1 MDTLISITIYQETK
15 MNILRINEVKN
26 ITSMSNSTIYELIKT
41 NKFPRPKRIG
51 KRAVGWLENDIMA
64 WLESRPQ
71 AGSWE
76 GLNDGTV

>member
-1 MDTLISITIYQETK
+1 

-26 ITSMSNSTIYELIKT
+26 ITSMSNSTIYELIKI

-51 KRAVGWLENDIMA
+51 KRAVGWLENDIQA
-64 WLESRPQ
+64 WFESRPQ

-76 GLNDGTV
+76 LVKNETN

>member
-1 MDTLISITIYQETK
+1 

-76 GLNDGTV
+76 GLNDGKV

>member
-1 MDTLISITIYQETK
+1 

-51 KRAVGWLENDIMA
+51 KRAVGWLENDIQA
-64 WLESRPQ
+64 WLDSRPQ
-71 AGSWE
+71 AGSWKLMKNE
-76 GLNDGTV
+76 TS